1 MRESR
6 FFTPPEVPRVNL
18 HVTSLVGGG
27 ACPAQ
32 YWGET
37 PDGRKVYIR
46 YRGGYLSIHVGGE
59 DEAEAAAGEKVLDLR
74 LGPPLDGHLS
84 LEQFIRLTG
93 LEVDEIKAG
102 AMSERERDLSGAT
115 TFWNALSLNATK
127 SGAEAFLLRL
137 WRTFPDSTMNEVS
150 WTHAEGFKQRSL
162 APGKV
167 PSENVLEICLGRHCP
182 KIGLQY
188 SGFRFDFPGYGAPD
202 QDARWSERAG
212 RPVETSGT
220 RGCEVKHQMM
230 SLSAEFPAGDAAA
243 RDWLERLGEIV
254 DAGFPVT
261 AYDAYD
267 LVSGQKADVEP
278 LRIPDDPAIGEGVRA
293 APHRFRHV
301 TGGGRTGMPLTEF
314 R

>member
-6 FFTPPEVPRVNL
+6 FFTPPEVPRVDL
-18 HVTSLVGGG
+18 HVTSLTGGG

-46 YRGGYLSIHVGGE
+46 YRGGYLSIHLGGE
-59 DEAEAAAGEKVLDLR
+59 DEAEAGEEVLDLR

-84 LEQFIRLTG
+84 LEQLIRLTG
-93 LEVDEIKAG
+93 LKVDEIKAG

-115 TFWNALSLNATK
+115 TFWNALSLHATK
-127 SGAEAFLLRL
+127 SGAEGFLFSLR
-137 WRTFPDSTMNEVS
+137 RTSPDCTMNELS
-150 WTHAEGFKQRSL
+150 WTREEGLKQRLL

-167 PSENVLEICLGRHCP
+167 PGESDLEICLGRHCP
-182 KIGLQY
+182 LIGLHY
-188 SGFRFDFPGYGAPD
+188 AGFRFDFPGYGRPD

-212 RPVETSGT
+212 RPVEISGT
-220 RGCEVKHQMM
+220 RGCAVKHQTMG
-230 SLSAEFPAGDAAA
+230 LSAEFPTGDAAA

-254 DAGFPVT
+254 DACFPVT

-267 LVSGQKADVEP
+267 LVSGEKADHEP
-278 LRIPDDPAIGEGVRA
+278 LRIADDPAIGEWVRA

-301 TGGGRTGMPLTEF
+301 TGGGRTGMPLTGF